1 MGPIPTAPTIF
12 HALERFTIVG
22 SLSARVVLGVPDQ
35 AVPDFRLMRF
45 SLMSLILPGGLR
57 VFTKTQSPEEH
68 TASAQMDGE

>member
-1 MGPIPTAPTIF
+1 
-12 HALERFTIVG
+12 VG

-57 VFTKTQSPEEH
+57 VFTKAQSPEQKNTPPPREWAENEQIG
-68 TASAQMDGE
+68 TDQSRRIN